1 MNRRGFPADSLLLLP
16 MAGIVLLVGIA
27 PFGEAV
33 FTSFFHDIYGQRTS
47 AGLSNY
53 AYIFSDRGFYYSL
66 KISLLWAFCNTVL
79 SLGISL
85 RLAWYLSRTRKKITR
100 LYLSLLVPWGTPIY
114 IAVPLWRSFFHGD
127 GGDSLFRTLFRI
139 PVDLMNDPIAA
150 FLAALWVSLWMSVP
164 FMTFLFWGS
173 FRKIPKS
180 YAEAARMDGA
190 NSYIIF
196 KEILIPEIRGSIG
209 AMTVINFLK
218 FFKEFNLLFLMTT
231 GGPPLIS
238 GMTSRHIIGATTT
251 LDLFL
256 YEVFKTTEDLGITSA
271 YAVCLAGLVIILM
284 GIWLAARREKG
295 SHRIPLFFLV
305 VSQIVMGGLWG
316 LIWGGL
322 YLVAWTRNRKSYL
335 TVFLI
340 HCLINLGWIFKA
352 GFFEGFHPEILAAL
366 VPLLITQS
374 EERSLTGVAFS
385 GIRNTLLITGTALLR
400 YIFMAASLLIFFL
413 VIWLSL
419 SGIGAC
425 SIDSLIPPFATL
437 SNYRKVLVEENM
449 LHYFFNT
456 LKIAAAAG
464 LLIPFIVLPSAI
476 VLRERGVKTVFMVIT
491 GLQIIG
497 LYGGMHS
504 MIPLYALFRRLH
516 LLDSYLPL
524 ILIYLNHS
532 LTTGLITSVAYLEKI
547 PSAYREAAD
556 LEGISAL
563 SYMTKIILP
572 LSFPILTTNGILAFL
587 SAWNGFMAPLLFL
600 NQEEKFTI
608 SIKLFSLV
616 GNLSSGRPQ
625 WHLFATASIV
635 NCLII
640 GGIFFYFKRPL
651 QNTALGDDDT
661 L

>member
-1 MNRRGFPADSLLLLP
+1 

-33 FTSFFHDIYGQRTS
+33 FTSFFHDIYGRRTA
-47 AGLSNY
+47 AGLDNY
-53 AYIFSDRGFYYSL
+53 LYILSDKGFLYSF
-66 KISLLWAFCNTVL
+66 KISLLWAFANTVL

-85 RLAWYLSRTRKKITR
+85 KLAWYLSRKKKKITL

-139 PVDLMNDPIAA
+139 PVDLMNDPVAA
-150 FLAALWVSLWMSVP
+150 FLAALWVSLWMTVP

-173 FRKIPKS
+173 FRKIPLS
-180 YAEAARMDGA
+180 YSEAARIDGA

-196 KEILIPEIRGSIG
+196 KEILLPQIRGSIG
-209 AMTVINFLK
+209 AMTIINFLK

-231 GGPPLIS
+231 GGPPLVS
-238 GMTSRHIIGATTT
+238 GMTNRHIIGATTT
-251 LDLFL
+251 LDIFL

-271 YAVCLAGLVIILM
+271 YAVCLAGLVIVLM
-284 GIWLAARREKG
+284 GLWLAARREKR
-295 SHRIPLFFLV
+295 SHRIPLIVLV
-305 VSQIVMGGLWG
+305 VSQVLMGGIWG
-316 LIWGGL
+316 IIWGGI
-322 YLVAWTRNRKSYL
+322 YLAAWFRSRKSYM
-335 TVFLI
+335 TVFLV
-340 HCLINLGWIFKA
+340 HCLINLRWIFKA
-352 GFFEGFHPEILAAL
+352 GFFEGFHPEILVAL
-366 VPLLITQS
+366 IPLLVTQQ
-374 EERSLTGVAFS
+374 EEKTDSRLLFPE
-385 GIRNTLLITGTALLR
+385 IRNTLHLAGTALLK
-400 YIFMAASLLIFFL
+400 YTFMAASLLIFFL

-437 SNYRKVLVEENM
+437 SNYRKILVEENI
-449 LHYFFNT
+449 LHYFLNT
-456 LKIAAAAG
+456 LAIAAAAG
-464 LLIPFIVLPSAI
+464 ILTPFIVLPSAL
-476 VLRERGVKTVFMVIT
+476 VLRERGVKTVFAVIT

-532 LTTGLITSVAYLEKI
+532 LTTGLITSIAYLEKI
-547 PSAYREAAD
+547 PPAYREAAE
-556 LEGISAL
+556 LEGISPL
-563 SYMTKIILP
+563 KYMVKIILP
-572 LSFPILTTNGILAFL
+572 LSLPILTTNGILAFL

-640 GGIFFYFKRPL
+640 GVIFFYFKSPL
-651 QNTALGDDDT
+651 QTTALGDDDT